1 MLCKAKPKDDE
12 WDKVNILTPEG
23 NLSEKL
29 TLIRNLYDRAGDRMN
44 HTDRLRQQNTN
55 FGLLV
60 FSGLLAFIMKTDTKL
75 MPNVGCAGVV
85 MLMFIFSLIDHRLH
99 KYLHGYTTAMLSFP
113 KNQEQLLSGA
123 EAQVRQYFRESEAK
137 AIWWKS
143 HKTWLFTAL
152 IMASV
157 LLGFVVSFRKTA

>member
-1 MLCKAKPKDDE
+1 MLCKAKPKYDE
-12 WDKVNILTPEG
+12 WDKVITLTPEG

-29 TLIRNLYDRAGDRMN
+29 TLIRNLYDRTVDRMN
-44 HTDRLRQQNTN
+44 HTDKLRQQNTN

-75 MPNVGCAGVV
+75 MPTIGCAGVV

-99 KYLHGYTTAMLSFP
+99 KYMHGYTTAMLSFP
-113 KNQEQLLSGA
+113 ENQEQLLSGK
-123 EAQVRQYFRESEAK
+123 EAQVCQYFRKSETK
-137 AIWWKS
+137 AIWWRS
-143 HKTWLFTAL
+143 HKTWLFAAL
-152 IMASV
+152 MLASV